1 MRPPPPSCSTH
12 GVSKHMNTTYGTPTL
27 AHTTHLTQ
35 CMLHTACGRSM
46 RPLQH
51 CCGSCKRVQ
60 CQQSKAARPL
70 TRQHVLPP
78 SARAGRSCTLVRA
91 WYRPD
96 IRAESAQYFI

>member
-12 GVSKHMNTTYGTPTL
+12 GVSKHMNTTYGTHTL

-70 TRQHVLPP
+70 TTA
-78 SARAGRSCTLVRA
+78 ARAASVRPGRALVH
-91 WYRPD
+91 PC
-96 IRAESAQYFI
+96 EG